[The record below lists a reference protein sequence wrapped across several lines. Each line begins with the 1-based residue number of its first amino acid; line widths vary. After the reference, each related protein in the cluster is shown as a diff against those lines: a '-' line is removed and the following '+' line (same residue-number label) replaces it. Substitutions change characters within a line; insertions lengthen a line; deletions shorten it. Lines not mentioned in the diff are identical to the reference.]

1 MKITLVVLLILLIL
15 QALVKFVGW
24 FTVPYGTRIR
34 RMAAYYGKENRFITV
49 YDTVTLGLGIVV
61 VLLAFLTGVEYLS
74 FVSGFIAGM
83 ICIQVFFHRFIRVLP
98 EDKMPETPTPPV
110 KLLSY
115 AIQAQPELAWREITF
130 ISALSVW
137 SLYMLIARG
146 LL

>member
-1 MKITLVVLLILLIL
+1 MII
-15 QALVKFVGW
+15 
-24 FTVPYGTRIR
+24 
-34 RMAAYYGKENRFITV
+34 
-49 YDTVTLGLGIVV
+49 

-98 EDKMPETPTPPV
+98 EAKMPETPAPPV

-115 AIQAQPELAWREITF
+115 AIQAQPALAWREIIF

-137 SLYMLIARG
+137 SLYMLITHG